1 MHQGIVYLVYCG
13 ILLSI
18 SAGKTSGT
26 AVPSTSEDK
35 AEILHDPHDYDE
47 VPIEE
52 MASRPPILPPAPAP
66 SLVPAPND
74 VMYSEVREQITRASG
89 YVTGH

>member
-1 MHQGIVYLVYCG
+1 MVYCG

-18 SAGKTSGT
+18 FAGKTSGT

-52 MASRPPILPPAPAP
+52 MASRPPVLPPAPAP

-74 VMYSEVREQITRASG
+74 VVYSEVREQVTQASG
-89 YVTGH
+89 CVTVH